1 MKEEAIERCEHRR
14 TEEARRAV
22 EILERIKTLGRQD
35 VTEGS

>member
-22 EILERIKTLGRQD
+22 EILERITMLGRQD
-35 VTEGS
+35 VADGS